1 MSEQVRWMKKNK
13 GMLILAPFV
22 LKALCEVLNIC
33 VPGQENSWLVGRGG
47 LYGGMGPGEVGSS
60 EEHALAGSSDE
71 HALKSL
77 KDMLIAQ
84 RAKARAAYA
93 KEANAT
99 GSNEL
104 CRRIRPAG
112 YAHKAGGLI
121 QTSPTGSESGAMIG
135 YQGLGIGYPHQSPTT
150 HQLPTTHHQHKAIAD
165 YVKGKIR
172 AIITKIKAYPKVSG
186 VSAAALFFAF
196 SATVISRFSKQ
207 AGTTPAPNP
216 ERVTKKI
223 LNAANSTPLKSTD
236 PSPSSSKGLFDAVT
250 AVMQEHGLSYI
261 AAAVATVTAISGLA
275 YIFYRKYTRLGSPR
289 KQKQQKRDARG
300 RWTGSP
306 KKDLRSI
313 SDTELS
319 DTELAFKYYLV
330 DARGHIDK
338 QALRKL
344 KQQIARRAPKKK
356 GGQLIY
362 TPVRAQRGGNS
373 NPIRTTA
380 FTVSP
385 KQIQKWKDC
394 QELWKEGKRLTWV
407 LKGCR

>member
-1 MSEQVRWMKKNK
+1 MKKNK
-13 GMLILAPFV
+13 GMLIVAPFV

-47 LYGGMGPGEVGSS
+47 LYGGMGPGEVGSIEFGGS
-60 EEHALAGSSDE
+60 GQKTPDDMRAEAASNLDAFLANRDY
-71 HALKSL
+71 KSL
-77 KDMLIAQ
+77 SPLPNLSPGGSRTVRLRSPRKFRDTVDPFP
-84 RAKARAAYA
+84 AR
-93 KEANAT
+93 K
-99 GSNEL
+99 
-104 CRRIRPAG
+104 
-112 YAHKAGGLI
+112 
-121 QTSPTGSESGAMIG
+121 SPMG
-135 YQGLGIGYPHQSPTT
+135 
-150 HQLPTTHHQHKAIAD
+150 HQHKAIAAHA
-165 YVKGKIR
+165 KGKIR
-172 AIITKIKAYPKVSG
+172 AIITKIKANPKTSG
-186 VSAAALFFAF
+186 TFFAF
-196 SATVISRFSKQ
+196 LAAVLWRFSKK
-207 AGTTPAPNP
+207 AGPLSTPTP
-216 ERVTKKI
+216 ESVTENFFDTAKR
-223 LNAANSTPLKSTD
+223 TPLKPSSPD
-236 PSPSSSKGLFDAVT
+236 LSPSSSKGLFDVVT
-250 AVMQEHGLSYI
+250 AAMQEHGLSYI